1 MMFFETEETKYCLL
15 QLYEILEKV
24 ELDLS
29 NTPFSDYQTCF
40 EPIGYIVEQS
50 SQFLF
55 KRLDTIIRRVLEL
68 TFVRVL
74 PELSYSCLKNTS

>member
-55 KRLDTIIRRVLEL
+55 KRLDTISAKLIYFEFGDLIYLL
-68 TFVRVL
+68 TLMVHF
-74 PELSYSCLKNTS
+74 EHD